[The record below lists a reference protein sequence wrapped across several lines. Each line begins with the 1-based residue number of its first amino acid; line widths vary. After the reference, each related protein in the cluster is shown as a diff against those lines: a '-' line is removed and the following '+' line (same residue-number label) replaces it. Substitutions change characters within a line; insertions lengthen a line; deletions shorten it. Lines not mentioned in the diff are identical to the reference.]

1 MKINNF
7 LSLETAYGCETV
19 DLSKIYY
26 YFLALAMMAFV
37 QIASFLKLDV
47 DLNSNGRLCINRKSS
62 NLIPKSYKKGVCS
75 NFQFKQK

>member
-1 MKINNF
+1 M
-7 LSLETAYGCETV
+7 

-26 YFLALAMMAFV
+26 YFLALAMMAFA
-37 QIASFLKLDV
+37 QIASFLKLEV